1 MSDSAPADP
10 VIVIGAPRSGV
21 GLLAALLDAHPRL
34 ASGPDLPCLITI
46 LRQWR
51 ELERSLGASHSR
63 HFGLQPSRRRSAFRA
78 AIESLLRPR
87 LQLTGKRRFV
97 IQTFAGVVCPE
108 LFQEL
113 FPQARFVLVLRDP
126 RDVTASLMRCDWRVS
141 GQSARLPCTT
151 SAQRAAAQ
159 WLESIRIALQRS
171 RSLLATGRMFVLRY
185 EDLCRAPTTA
195 LGQLGRFLGESAPSP
210 CVTVES
216 AALVTASLHNPNPPL
231 RTGRITGES
240 VGRWTRELD
249 EVDLAVIERIGGHVM
264 AGLGYTAAARSGRS
278 LHQRSIRFVS

>member
-51 ELERSLGASHSR
+51 DLERTLGASHSR
-63 HFGLQPSRRRSAFRA
+63 HFSLQPSRRRSAFRA

-97 IQTFAGVVCPE
+97 IQSFAGVVCPE
-108 LFQEL
+108 LFREL

-126 RDVTASLMRCDWRVS
+126 RDVTASLLRCDWRVS

-151 SAQRAAAQ
+151 SAQMAAAQ
-159 WLESIRIALQRS
+159 WLESIRIAWRHS
-171 RSLLATGRMFVLRY
+171 RSLLAAGRMFVLRY
-185 EDLCRAPTTA
+185 EDLCRTPATA

-210 CVTVES
+210 RVTAES
-216 AALVTASLHNPNPPL
+216 AALVSASLHNPNPPL
-231 RTGRITGES
+231 RIGRITSES
-240 VGRWTRELD
+240 VGRGARELG
-249 EVDLAVIERIGGHVM
+249 ESDLATIEKVSGNVM
-264 AGLGYTAAARSGRS
+264 AELGYASSFHNRGEWDRSPASRS
-278 LHQRSIRFVS
+278 